1 MSTLITG
8 AKVVNNGE
16 IKNLDVFIQDGKI
29 AKIDDNLSSL
39 ADKADNIIDAKGLH
53 LLPGMIDDQ
62 VHFRDPGLTHK
73 ADIGTESRAA
83 VLGGITSYMEMPNT
97 KPVTDCASEIKKKLE
112 RASQKSLAN
121 FAFYL
126 GATNDNLE
134 NIKNI
139 DPNLICGVK
148 VFMGSSTGNLLVN
161 DPDTLAGIFENSPV
175 LIVTHCEDT
184 PMILEKEKEYKEKY
198 GDDIPMDMHADIRS
212 REACYKSSSLAIS
225 LAKKY
230 GSNLH
235 VLHLTTKEEL
245 EQFQAGDIDNKKI
258 TAEVCVHHLSFDRKD
273 YSNLGSYIKCNPSI
287 KEVEDRLALI
297 NAVKNNVIDI
307 IATDHAP
314 HTKEEKQ
321 GKYFDAPAGL
331 PLVQHVLLK
340 LFDFYHEGVFSL
352 EKIVQKISHN
362 VAKRYQIVDRGY
374 IKEGYWADLVLVDL
388 NKEYEVTEKNI
399 AYKCGWSPFLGRK
412 FGSSIKATFVN
423 GEMVC
428 KDGEIVSDKKGVAI
442 EFDRL

>member
-1 MSTLITG
+1 
-8 AKVVNNGE
+8 
-16 IKNLDVFIQDGKI
+16 
-29 AKIDDNLSSL
+29 
-39 ADKADNIIDAKGLH
+39 
-53 LLPGMIDDQ
+53 
-62 VHFRDPGLTHK
+62 
-73 ADIGTESRAA
+73 
-83 VLGGITSYMEMPNT
+83 
-97 KPVTDCASEIKKKLE
+97 
-112 RASQKSLAN
+112 
-121 FAFYL
+121 
-126 GATNDNLE
+126 
-134 NIKNI
+134 
-139 DPNLICGVK
+139 
-148 VFMGSSTGNLLVN
+148 
-161 DPDTLAGIFENSPV
+161 
-175 LIVTHCEDT
+175 
-184 PMILEKEKEYKEKY
+184 
-198 GDDIPMDMHADIRS
+198 MDMHADIRS

-258 TAEVCVHHLSFDRKD
+258 TAEVCVHHLSFDRRD
-273 YSNLGSYIKCNPSI
+273 YDKLGSYIKCNPSV
-287 KEVEDRLALI
+287 KEVEDRAALI
-297 NAVKNNVIDI
+297 KAVNTNVIDI

-352 EKIVQKISHN
+352 EKIVQKTSHN

-388 NKEYEVTEKNI
+388 NKEFEVTEENI

-412 FGSSIKATFVN
+412 FRSSIKATFVN

-428 KDGEIVSDKKGVAI
+428 KDGEIVSEKKGVAI
-442 EFDRL
+442 KFDRV

>member
-8 AKVVNNGE
+8 ATVVNNGE

-83 VLGGITSYMEMPNT
+83 VLGGVTSYMEMPNT

-139 DPNLICGVK
+139 DPNLVCGVK

-258 TAEVCVHHLSFDRKD
+258 TAEVCVHHLSFDRRD
-273 YSNLGSYIKCNPSI
+273 YDKLGSYIKCNPSI
-287 KEVEDRLALI
+287 KEIEDRAALI
-297 NAVKNNVIDI
+297 KAVNTNIIDI

-412 FGSSIKATFVN
+412 FRSSIKATFVN

-442 EFDRL
+442 EFDRV